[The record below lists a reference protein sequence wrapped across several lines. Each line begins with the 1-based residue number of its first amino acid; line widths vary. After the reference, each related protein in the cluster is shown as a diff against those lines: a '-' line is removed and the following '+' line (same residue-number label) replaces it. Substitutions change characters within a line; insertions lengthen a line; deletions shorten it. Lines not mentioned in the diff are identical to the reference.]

1 LINETMRLSNL
12 VQDIL
17 ELSHLAFPTAQA
29 FKFETI
35 DIAKLIQQAWNTL
48 EPLTHA
54 KKLSIFYDG
63 PDEHWIWGDS
73 SRLLRVIMNIV
84 DNSIKYSPPDA
95 PICIR
100 LHPKIMPPASSPQH
114 STVSWMELEL
124 YDTGIGFPEESLEHV
139 FERFYK
145 ADPSRERQS
154 LSPEN
159 HPPNSESTKAG
170 SGSGLG
176 LAIVHQIITAHHG
189 LVEAHNHPETGGAWI
204 RIFLPNLSS

>member
-54 KKLSIFYDG
+54 KNLSIFYDG

-84 DNSIKYSPPDA
+84 DNSIKYSPVDA

-100 LHPKIMPPASSPQH
+100 LHPEVEPPGASPQK
-114 STVSWMELEL
+114 STASWMELEL
-124 YDTGIGFPEESLEHV
+124 YDSGMGFPEESLEHV

-154 LSPEN
+154 LSLRNQSLPQ
-159 HPPNSESTKAG
+159 TTRAG

-176 LAIVHQIITAHHG
+176 LAIVHQIVTAHYG
-189 LVEAHNHPETGGAWI
+189 FVEAHNHPETKGAWI
-204 RIFLPNLSS
+204 QIFLPNRSD